1 MTGKPRKTRGQRKA
15 TPKYLENAALHY
27 LGRFATS
34 AENLKRVLMRKV
46 ENSAR
51 AHGTDREEGRE
62 CVENL
67 VRRFAA
73 SGLIDDRAYAAARAT
88 TLHRRGASARAIGMK
103 LREKGVEAAIIAGA
117 VATLAP
123 EGGDAELKA
132 AVNLARRRRLGPFR
146 APDRKSGNRKV
157 QAKEKAKEREKQ
169 MAALARAGFSFDIAR
184 KVIDAESADDLDD
197 LIGT

>member
-1 MTGKPRKTRGQRKA
+1 
-15 TPKYLENAALHY
+15 
-27 LGRFATS
+27 
-34 AENLKRVLMRKV
+34 
-46 ENSAR
+46 
-51 AHGTDREEGRE
+51 
-62 CVENL
+62 
-67 VRRFAA
+67 
-73 SGLIDDRAYAAARAT
+73 
-88 TLHRRGASARAIGMK
+88 MK